1 MSFTKSKSTLITKT
15 APDGTVVGTETST
28 IDVTYQVKAVYI
40 NEASAYAELHVS
52 YDGGTTWQLFQGYEV
67 TIEYTSGTNCLDQA
81 EAQILLLDEF
91 KE

>member
-28 IDVTYQVKAVYI
+28 IDVTYQVKTVYI

-52 YDGGTTWQLFQGYEV
+52 YDGGTTWQLYQGYEV
-67 TIEYTSGTNCLDQA
+67 TVEYTSGINCLNQA